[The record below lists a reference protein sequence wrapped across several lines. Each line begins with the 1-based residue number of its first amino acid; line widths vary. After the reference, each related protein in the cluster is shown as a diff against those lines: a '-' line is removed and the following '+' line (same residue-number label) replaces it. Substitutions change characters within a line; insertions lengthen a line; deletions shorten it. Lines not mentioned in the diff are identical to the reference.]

1 MAIEISWD
9 FVVETIER
17 DAPALKDFTKIVGL
31 ARGGVILASLIQRF
45 HPCAHLVVHDPAC
58 VLFVGDDNVLVVDDI
73 WDSGE
78 TIKQVKERCFI
89 REGNLHFYTLTSKQD
104 PTLPNHSTGV
114 VLQTPE
120 WIVFPWEIEETTTD
134 EN

>member
-1 MAIEISWD
+1 MSVHIPWRLVTDLIQ
-9 FVVETIER
+9 R
-17 DAPALKDFTKIVGL
+17 DAGKFTSYDRIVGL
-31 ARGGVILASLIQRF
+31 TRGGVILASLIQRF
-45 HPCAHLVVHDPAC
+45 HPRAHLVVHDPAC